1 MQKYIKKTNFI
12 LNMNEKHIEET
23 QNVPFDGIVIDADEV
38 IARNEQGL
46 PPQEEGCNMSPEELQ
61 GVTRYKK
68 LNILLG
74 EGGFKKVYKAVD
86 QVEGKEVAWNEIKI
100 SENEYNNRE
109 KTSFCREITLLNRM
123 NHPSILTILNYWFTK
138 EKFVFITEI
147 MSGGT
152 LREFIAKI
160 GEVNIKIIQK
170 WARQILEGLDYLHS
184 QDPPIIHRDIKCEN
198 IFVDSSTGEVKIGD
212 LGVAKER
219 KLKRY
224 TVVGT
229 PQFMA
234 REMFEGDGYNEKV
247 DIYAFGMCLIE
258 MATGSYPYKE
268 CGDSSDV
275 YRSILQGVPPAAL
288 YSVANP
294 CLKNLILRCLVLEK
308 DRLGADEA
316 LKHHFLD
323 PESTCPGDCI
333 PKESILVKPLTTPG
347 HDMEISL
354 IGFEDD
360 VIIFQLFFMSEAKF
374 IKFDFNVKTDT
385 VEVVAREMI
394 EEKIVISSKKDVLIN
409 MLQRGVIRAIEKKE
423 AFDKELLAEDLDLN
437 IGVVEK
443 SNMISMEAEISNLN
457 LNVDH
462 SYLNNVNKS
471 NAYNI
476 SDAQKIQSNINN
488 VPCNENPNKDYFDEK
503 KQSCLDD
510 KLQNKNFD
518 SNMDSI
524 SVLPKNKEKVVE
536 QKIGKIY
543 FDGHK
548 NCNISQNEIKTEET
562 KLIDTEGLISNQFY
576 EKVLPQINLNE
587 SLTDN
592 KKIIDYKEKH
602 ECNLLEENNKI
613 VESKNNTEKVGC
625 EKCCLTTSETN
636 GTKSPVTNTQE
647 IVVSNITANVEEQK
661 QIMTNRPAM
670 SSTEELTCKTM
681 VYPIKKYDNNIFI
694 EEFAYDTAEITRR
707 TPETAKNWIKILRNN
722 DIYNTTDLKFLVD
735 EDWDKLGLSVFIS
748 RAMKNMLYGLD
759 QHPLKEK
766 QLADNPSIKIYPS
779 EASITEFLLD
789 ATEMCNK
796 KECFTVWENKLLAQ
810 DIRTIEELKSLHQED
825 WDRLGL
831 SLFSYRVLKNII
843 FRKGKFM

>member
-46 PPQEEGCNMSPEELQ
+46 PPQEEGSNMTPEELQ

-74 EGGFKKVYKAVD
+74 EGGFKKVFKAVD

-109 KTSFCREITLLNRM
+109 KTSFCREITLLNRI
-123 NHPSILTILNYWFTK
+123 NHPSILTILNYWFSK
-138 EKFVFITEI
+138 DKFVFITEI

-170 WARQILEGLDYLHS
+170 WGRQILEGLNYLHS

-198 IFVDSSTGEVKIGD
+198 IFVDSSSGEVKIGD

-268 CGDSSDV
+268 CGDSSNV

-308 DRLGADEA
+308 DRLGAAEA

-323 PESTCPGDCI
+323 LESTCPGDCI

-374 IKFDFNVKTDT
+374 IKFDFNIKTDT

-394 EEKIVISSKKDVLIN
+394 EEKIVVSSKKDVLIN
-409 MLQRGVIRAIEKKE
+409 MLQRGVIRAMEKKE
-423 AFDKELLAEDLDLN
+423 ILDKEILVDELELN
-437 IGVVEK
+437 IGITER
-443 SNMISMEAEISNLN
+443 SNMVTVEAEISNLN
-457 LNVDH
+457 LNDIQ
-462 SYLNNVNKS
+462 SMIDNEKFKKE
-471 NAYNI
+471 I
-476 SDAQKIQSNINN
+476 SD
-488 VPCNENPNKDYFDEK
+488 E
-503 KQSCLDD
+503 
-510 KLQNKNFD
+510 QNKEINR
-518 SNMDSI
+518 NMDDLKVS
-524 SVLPKNKEKVVE
+524 SKNSETLIEEKID
-536 QKIGKIY
+536 KNY
-543 FDGHK
+543 FECQNFNNLQTDIEIEHTKCIDK
-548 NCNISQNEIKTEET
+548 NNEKTE
-562 KLIDTEGLISNQFY
+562 ISKNQ
-576 EKVLPQINLNE
+576 EKISIATNNE
-587 SLTDN
+587 SLSYEN
-592 KKIIDYKEKH
+592 IKIDEKEKH
-602 ECNLLEENNKI
+602 ECIKQEVDNKQS
-613 VESKNNTEKVGC
+613 ESKFNNEKIGC
-625 EKCCLTTSETN
+625 DKCCSIITETN

-647 IVVSNITANVEEQK
+647 IVVSKIHTNVEDKK
-661 QIMTNRPAM
+661 QVFLNKPAM
-670 SSTEELTCKTM
+670 SSIEELTCKTM
-681 VYPIKKYDNNIFI
+681 VYPMKKYDNSILI

-707 TPETAKNWIKILRNN
+707 TSETAKNWIKILRNN

-748 RAMKNMLYGLD
+748 RAMKNMLFGLD

-766 QLADNPSIKIYPS
+766 QLADNPSIKVYPP
-779 EASITEFLLD
+779 EASITDFLKD

-796 KECFTVWENKLLAQ
+796 KECISIWENKLLAQ